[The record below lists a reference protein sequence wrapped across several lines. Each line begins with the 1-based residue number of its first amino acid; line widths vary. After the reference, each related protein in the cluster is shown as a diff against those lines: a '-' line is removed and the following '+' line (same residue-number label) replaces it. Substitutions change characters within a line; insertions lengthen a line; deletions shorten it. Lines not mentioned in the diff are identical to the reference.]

1 MGVYSNAS
9 IGVRKKSVG
18 ENTYKTVRGR
28 TIVSKRIVEN
38 SSKTQPQTEQRK
50 AFSVMGK
57 SGKLLSKWIDRT
69 FDKTKYGSQR
79 NNYVKLNAP
88 VMAWL
93 KSNDKLGGSN
103 YIKQIADAIE
113 GDVPVYAGFGSNLC
127 ESEFTQTDKEL
138 SVNLVFS
145 KVLTVGDK
153 VVIVVAQSYSK
164 HVPGVDGMNLLATF
178 NSAPIFEY
186 SVTEADAGVNTISL
200 DKAKVPALATAC
212 APMNTYNQIAI
223 IASAAIISGKETC
236 QCYFSSLE
244 LYEEPGGEDDRPVI
258 E

>member
-1 MGVYSNAS
+1 MGIYNNAS

-28 TIVSKRIVEN
+28 TIVSKRIMEN

-50 AFSVMGK
+50 AFSIMGK

-93 KSNDKLGGSN
+93 KSNNKLGGSN
-103 YIKQIADAIE
+103 YLNQIATAIE
-113 GDVPVYAGFGSNLC
+113 AGIPMFAGFGSNLC
-127 ESEFTQTDKEL
+127 ESEFTQAGKEL

-145 KVLTVGDK
+145 KNIAIGDK
-153 VVIVVAQSYSK
+153 IIIVVAQSYSK
-164 HVPGVDGMNLLATF
+164 HVPNADGLNLLTTF
-178 NSAPIFEY
+178 NSAPVFEY
-186 SVTEADAGVNTISL
+186 IATEADAGVNTISL
-200 DKAKVPALATAC
+200 DKGKVPALATAC
-212 APMNTYNQIAI
+212 SPMNTYNQIAI
-223 IASAAIISGKETC
+223 IASAAIISGKESC
-236 QCYFSSLE
+236 QCYFSSLS
-244 LYEEPGGEDDRPVI
+244 LYVEPGEDDRPVI